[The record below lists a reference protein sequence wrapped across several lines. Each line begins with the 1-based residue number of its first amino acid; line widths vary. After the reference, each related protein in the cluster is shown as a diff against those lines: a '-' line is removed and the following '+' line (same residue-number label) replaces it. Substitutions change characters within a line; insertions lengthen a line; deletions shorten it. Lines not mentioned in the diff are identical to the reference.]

1 MRKNVK
7 QQLALR
13 VLSTAALMAMVSSI
27 ATAAFADTY
36 DLNTGSVTVE
46 TKEDGFTYVTQLD
59 NTQKDGYAR
68 NDKDDILHDYQDKTG
83 VTITSYGQQ
92 TSNTITVE
100 TAKDQTT
107 DVTLEDV
114 FINREGAWS
123 SDSEAALTVKGDGNT
138 NIELNGNNTLSSTG
152 AHAGLEK
159 TDAEC
164 SGTLT
169 ITDDKNDDGS
179 EKEKDKY
186 GYSTGGNTGT
196 LAVVG
201 GGSGGAGI
209 GGQGRIESDSRAQ
222 EIHDASNIT
231 ITGGNI
237 SAGRTPEGC
246 NYNAHWNPGAG
257 IGGGSHGGDGT
268 NITITGN
275 ANVDAYG
282 SYYAA
287 GIGGSDYFLEE
298 GEDGKSYTKGGD
310 GENITISGNA
320 KVTARGWDAA
330 GIGGAEYGAG
340 KNIQIKDNADVHAYA
355 GPNGAGIGGGRGCG
369 GEVSISGNA
378 TVFAQGD
385 NGGAGIGSGDHNCND
400 VAPERRDTT
409 VTISDNATVTA
420 IGSFNSA
427 GIGNG
432 NDQRNLGK
440 TDITITGGTITAI
453 GGVITKDGRI
463 FGGCGIGGGE
473 DYEDGSPAQNVT
485 VTINGT
491 TGNTTVN
498 ASCAQD
504 VESAIS
510 KGNDTADIIGYD
522 ADGVS
527 PFGEE
532 HSVVVRMYKKGSI
545 TLSDFDRNTHR
556 YNSVNYNPGEL
567 YQTVHNRKY
576 MEEHP
581 EEIVD
586 INKLKDE
593 DLHDW
598 KLVGRVVE
606 PTLEK
611 GGYADYVCGID
622 KCGQTKRVVL
632 PKLTPEPSEPDTTD
646 PDVPG
651 GNTPD
656 TPNKP
661 DTPKQP
667 DGTTPAPVTPDA
679 PVQDSTAPADTLA
692 ADTTADAA
700 AVPADA
706 AVAPAA
712 AQNVVQD
719 AKPEAAAT
727 AAVSAAALP
736 QTGANW
742 LAVVG
747 SALSGMFL
755 LAAGFVLNRKNRRMN

>member
-7 QQLALR
+7 KQLALR

-27 ATAAFADTY
+27 ATAAFAEEY
-36 DLNTGSVTVE
+36 NVAKGSVEIVAE
-46 TKEDGFTYVTQLD
+46 EGSQYITQWE
-59 NTQKDGYAR
+59 
-68 NDKDDILHDYQDKTG
+68 DKDSGTFVQDEQGKIDHREDPNITLTTKDEPTSNT
-83 VTITSYGQQ
+83 VTITAE
-92 TSNTITVE
+92 NKDD
-100 TAKDQTT
+100 TAN
-107 DVTLEDV
+107 VTLKDV
-114 FINREGAWS
+114 FINREKAS
-123 SDSEAALTVKGDGNT
+123 DRDSEAALTVKGDGKT

-179 EKEKDKY
+179 EKEEKDKY
-186 GYSTGGNTGT
+186 GYSTGGDTGT
-196 LAVVG
+196 LAVIG

-246 NYNAHWNPGAG
+246 DYNAHWNPGAG

-287 GIGGSDYFLEE
+287 GIGGSDYGSKK
-298 GEDGKSYTKGGD
+298 GEDGKWYTAGGN

-340 KNIQIKDNADVHAYA
+340 KNIQIKDNADVHAYS
-355 GPNGAGIGGGRGCG
+355 GGNGAGIGGGRGCG

-378 TVFAQGD
+378 TVFAQGN
-385 NGGAGIGSGDHNCND
+385 NGGSGIGSGDYNCNA

-409 VTISDNATVTA
+409 VTISDNANVTA
-420 IGSFNSA
+420 VGDAISA

-432 NDQRNLGK
+432 NDHRNVGK
-440 TDITITGGTITAI
+440 TDIIITGGTVNAISGSFSSAI
-453 GGVITKDGRI
+453 GGSKD
-463 FGGCGIGGGE
+463 
-473 DYEDGSPAQNVT
+473 YKDGSPAQNVT

-491 TGNTTVN
+491 TGNTTIN
-498 ASCAQD
+498 ASC
-504 VESAIS
+504 VNNIESAIS
-510 KGNDTADIIGYD
+510 KGNGTADIIGYD

-527 PFGEE
+527 PFGED
-532 HSVVVRMYKKGSI
+532 HSVVVRMYKKGTC
-545 TLSDFDRNTHR
+545 TLEDEDYDENTHR
-556 YNSVNYNPGEL
+556 YNRINYNLGEL

-576 MEEHP
+576 MKEHP
-581 EEIVD
+581 EIVDD
-586 INKLKDE
+586 INKLE
-593 DLHDW
+593 NSDLHDW
-598 KLVGRVVE
+598 ELVGEVVE

-611 GGYADYVCGID
+611 DGYADYVCRID

-632 PKLTPEPSEPDTTD
+632 PKLTPEESGSVETRE
-646 PDVPG
+646 VG
-651 GNTPD
+651 
-656 TPNKP
+656 
-661 DTPKQP
+661 
-667 DGTTPAPVTPDA
+667 VIFWDA
-679 PVQDSTAPADTLA
+679 AAQAAPAALQGKVLSADEQTTTAEKAQVESLLA
-692 ADTTADAA
+692 DKANWKLAEDVGDLMIHPAADAA
-700 AVPADA
+700 GTVYEQAVKASGCQYYVIA
-706 AVAPAA
+706 NVT
-712 AQNVVQD
+712 AQ
-719 AKPEAAAT
+719 
-727 AAVSAAALP
+727 
-736 QTGANW
+736 
-742 LAVVG
+742 
-747 SALSGMFL
+747 
-755 LAAGFVLNRKNRRMN
+755 